1 MTHDHCIIEWND
13 SAKQFH
19 ATGYRMPYVDDSRGA
34 QQMFFHM
41 SVIDPGKMVHP
52 PHDHAG
58 EEIMF
63 ILEGTGE
70 VQIGETKRIV
80 HPMTAL
86 FFPEHVLHGL
96 RNVGTSPI
104 RYLVARVPPSA
115 VLGVGAS

>member
-52 PHDHAG
+52 PHEHAG

-80 HPMTAL
+80 HPLTAL
-86 FFPEHVLHGL
+86 FFPEHVMHGL
-96 RNVGTSPI
+96 LNVGTSPI

-115 VLGVGAS
+115 VLGGGS